1 MFWLSNTLELY
12 DQNTLN
18 SLLGLKSNQYKDM
31 SLLKVT
37 VVGQTAE
44 IPRETIA
51 AVGQQS
57 DALKMLK

>member
-1 MFWLSNTLELY
+1 MY

-37 VVGQTAE
+37 IVGQTAE

>member
-1 MFWLSNTLELY
+1 MFCLSNTLELY